1 MDFIWIRLRF
11 RETLRSI
18 PFIFW
23 LYRRFVLLK
32 GSIYLSSIHLRFG
45 KRNAHKCKKP
55 ILAYLEMHLVM
66 HCNIKCKGCSQFS
79 PVAEKWFADIADHE
93 KDMKRLSVLFSE
105 IETIRFVGGEP
116 LLHPE
121 IEQFINITRQYFQR
135 ANICIATNG
144 YDLKFMPDSFWDT
157 CRLNHI
163 KINWTVY
170 PPLFS
175 AKKNTIEFVRDKGIV
190 IAARKFDRFRAI
202 LNLKG
207 DSDPEKA
214 LRFCRSLYFCPFLRQ
229 GKIYICSRPVVIGTF
244 NNAFGT
250 AIPSDGSI
258 DIHDQLI
265 NGWDIL
271 ISINKSSDT
280 CRYCS
285 TRLSYFTWTETKY
298 EPSEW
303 NTA

>member
-1 MDFIWIRLRF
+1 MDFIRIRLRL

-23 LYRRFVLLK
+23 FYRQFVLIK
-32 GSIYLSSIHLRFG
+32 VRIYLSSVHLSYG
-45 KRNAHKCKKP
+45 KRNADKIGKP
-55 ILAYLEMHLVM
+55 VLAYLEMHLVT

-79 PVAEKWFADIADHE
+79 PLAEKWFADIADHE
-93 KDMKRLSVLFSE
+93 KDMKRLSVLFSD

-121 IEQFINITRQYFQR
+121 IEQFINITRKYFQR

-144 YDLKFMPDSFWDT
+144 YELRSMSDNFWDT
-157 CRLNHI
+157 CCLNHI

-175 AKKNTIEFVRDKGIV
+175 AKRSIIAFVREKGIV
-190 IAARKFDRFRAI
+190 IAARKYDRFRAI

-207 DSDPEKA
+207 DSDPERA

-244 NNAFGT
+244 NHAFGT
-250 AIPSDGSI
+250 NIPASGSV
-258 DIHDQLI
+258 DIHDPLI

-271 ISINKSSDT
+271 IAISKSSDT
-280 CRYCS
+280 CRYCA
-285 TRLSYFTWTETKY
+285 TRLSYFTWTETKFDLN
-298 EPSEW
+298 EW
-303 NTA
+303 NIA